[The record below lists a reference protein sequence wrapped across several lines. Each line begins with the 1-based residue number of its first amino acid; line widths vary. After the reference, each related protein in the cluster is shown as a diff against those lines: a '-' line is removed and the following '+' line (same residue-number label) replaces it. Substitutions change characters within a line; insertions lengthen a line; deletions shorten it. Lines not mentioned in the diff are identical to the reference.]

1 MFTQLIPHCDEYVV
15 SIYLRVF
22 FFFPQLFIDWLAR
35 AMCMRD
41 ELVPDDYDKRIA
53 SEDAIR
59 AANAT
64 LSHYSASNHEGGKQ
78 RKRKNKPKP
87 PPEMK
92 YNKFQMYDMASD
104 GSTSFRNHSRAEA
117 TSPDKSPIHV
127 HQSVESDV
135 KEIRRYLRQLLAR
148 IHQKEEKNKIALEW
162 RIVALVMDRL
172 FFFLYLAAIIISLV
186 TIFPKTYW

>member
-1 MFTQLIPHCDEYVV
+1 MSVPCTGTGNSPRGKFTKKIVV
-15 SIYLRVF
+15 F
-22 FFFPQLFIDWLAR
+22 QLFIDWLAR

-41 ELVPDDYDKRIA
+41 ELVPEDYDKRYA

-59 AANAT
+59 TANAT
-64 LSHYSASNHEGGKQ
+64 FSHFPVSNHEGAKQ
-78 RKRKNKPKP
+78 KKRKSKNKA

-117 TSPDKSPIHV
+117 TSPDKSPIHM

-135 KEIRRYLRQLLAR
+135 KEIRRYLRQLLSR
-148 IHQKEEKNKIALEW
+148 IHQKEEKNKVALEW

-172 FFFLYLAAIIISLV
+172 FFFFYLAAILISLV
-186 TIFPKTYW
+186 TIFPKTY